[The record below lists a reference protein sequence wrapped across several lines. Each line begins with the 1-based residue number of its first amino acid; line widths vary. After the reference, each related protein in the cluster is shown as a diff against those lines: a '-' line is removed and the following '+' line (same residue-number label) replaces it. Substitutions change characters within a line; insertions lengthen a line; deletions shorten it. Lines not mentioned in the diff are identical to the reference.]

1 MSKEENKEESNKSVL
16 RSIARKLRK
25 GGDEESL
32 LGSVLE
38 TGDKAKTEVVRM
50 IAKEVRGYLEALELH
65 KDLKYIL
72 TNYSLEI
79 KASINLKELG
89 QESSN
94 EQTEN
99 QQNSDGEKSETSKA
113 NSADDLK

>member
-16 RSIARKLRK
+16 RSIARKLTK
-25 GGDEESL
+25 TGEDESI

-38 TGDKAKTEVVRM
+38 TGDKAKTEIVRM

-65 KDLKYIL
+65 KDLKHIL

-79 KASINLKELG
+79 NASFSLKELDKEG
-89 QESSN
+89 EASAKESVGSDEIN
-94 EQTEN
+94 KAAD
-99 QQNSDGEKSETSKA
+99 NSEEKK
-113 NSADDLK
+113 